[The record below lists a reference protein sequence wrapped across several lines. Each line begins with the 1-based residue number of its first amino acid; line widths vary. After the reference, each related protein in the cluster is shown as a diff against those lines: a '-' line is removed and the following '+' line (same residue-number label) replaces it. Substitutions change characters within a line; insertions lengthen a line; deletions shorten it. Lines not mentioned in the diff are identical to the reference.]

1 MSLNNASAEEAATAA
16 QLASR
21 TLAVLSEEQRNDALV
36 AIHHALVSHMSEILA
51 ANKQDM
57 AVAGEAAHAGTLSQ
71 TLVKRL
77 DLSKPGKYEDMLK
90 GIMQVKDLPDPR
102 KSTVES

>member
-1 MSLNNASAEEAATAA
+1 MSLNNASAEEAASAA

-21 TLAVLSEEQRNDALV
+21 KLAVLSEQERNQALKTIHDAL
-36 AIHHALVSHMSEILA
+36 ASHMSEILA
-51 ANKQDM
+51 ANKKDM
-57 AVAGEAAHAGTLSQ
+57 EAASAAAEAGKLSQ
-71 TLVKRL
+71 SLVKRL

-102 KSTVES
+102 T